1 MTDGYSRLIA
11 VTDRKYF
18 FDRED
23 PEKAFFRQLER
34 LFSLDLK
41 AVVLREKDLGLEEY
55 LRLAEKVKGIAGEG
69 RRCRLI
75 LHQYPEAAEALGI
88 DAVHLP
94 LHIGPFH
101 GGRPHRGTVRRIVS
115 VCGKY
120 LRDDMQAGTGGKRTC
135 LAEGSGGIGKHP
147 GLRDRRDHPRQNEGN
162 PGDRSRRRLHDV
174 RFHAAVRSAV
184 IMQIKKGQRAS
195 EPSDLSFL
203 LKHLPVNQGERVDQ
217 CDMVASQA

>member
-1 MTDGYSRLIA
+1 MTDGHSRLIA

-94 LHIGPFH
+94 LHILRELREKSPERLNGFRTVGTSVHSTEDARIAVQCSASYLFP
-101 GGRPHRGTVRRIVS
+101 GNIYETTCKPGLEGRGLAWLKEVAGS
-115 VCGKY
+115 VNIPVYGI
-120 LRDDMQAGTGGKRTC
+120 
-135 LAEGSGGIGKHP
+135 GGITP
-147 GLRDRRDHPRQNEGN
+147 GRMKEILETGAA
-162 PGDRSRRRLHDV
+162 GGCMMSGSMRL
-174 RFHAAVRSAV
+174 
-184 IMQIKKGQRAS
+184 
-195 EPSDLSFL
+195 
-203 LKHLPVNQGERVDQ
+203 
-217 CDMVASQA
+217 

>member
-55 LRLAEKVKGIAGEG
+55 LRLAEKVKGTAGEG

-94 LHIGPFH
+94 LHILRELREKSPERLNGFRTIGTSVHSAEDARVAVQCGAAYLFAGNIYETTCKP
-101 GGRPHRGTVRRIVS
+101 GLEGRGLAWLKEVAGS
-115 VCGKY
+115 VNIPVYGI
-120 LRDDMQAGTGGKRTC
+120 
-135 LAEGSGGIGKHP
+135 GGITP
-147 GLRDRRDHPRQNEGN
+147 GRMKEILETGAA
-162 PGDRSRRRLHDV
+162 GGCMMSGSMRL
-174 RFHAAVRSAV
+174 
-184 IMQIKKGQRAS
+184 
-195 EPSDLSFL
+195 
-203 LKHLPVNQGERVDQ
+203 
-217 CDMVASQA
+217 

>member
-94 LHIGPFH
+94 LHILRELREKSPERLNGFRTVGTSVHSTEDAHIAVQCGASYLFAGNIYETTCKP
-101 GGRPHRGTVRRIVS
+101 GLEGRGLAWLKEVAGS
-115 VCGKY
+115 VNIPVYGI
-120 LRDDMQAGTGGKRTC
+120 
-135 LAEGSGGIGKHP
+135 GGITP
-147 GLRDRRDHPRQNEGN
+147 GRMKEILETGAA
-162 PGDRSRRRLHDV
+162 GGCMMSGSMRL
-174 RFHAAVRSAV
+174 
-184 IMQIKKGQRAS
+184 
-195 EPSDLSFL
+195 
-203 LKHLPVNQGERVDQ
+203 
-217 CDMVASQA
+217 

>member
-34 LFSLDLK
+34 LFCLDLK

-94 LHIGPFH
+94 LHILRELREKSPERLNGFRTVGTSVHSTEDARIAVQCGASYLFAGNIYETTCKP
-101 GGRPHRGTVRRIVS
+101 GLEGRGLAWLKEVAGS
-115 VCGKY
+115 VNIPIYGI
-120 LRDDMQAGTGGKRTC
+120 
-135 LAEGSGGIGKHP
+135 GGITP
-147 GLRDRRDHPRQNEGN
+147 GRMKEILETGAA
-162 PGDRSRRRLHDV
+162 GGCMMSGSMRL
-174 RFHAAVRSAV
+174 
-184 IMQIKKGQRAS
+184 
-195 EPSDLSFL
+195 
-203 LKHLPVNQGERVDQ
+203 
-217 CDMVASQA
+217 

>member
-18 FDRED
+18 FDREN
-23 PEKAFFRQLER
+23 PEKAFFRQMER

-75 LHQYPEAAEALGI
+75 LHQYPEAAETLGI

-94 LHIGPFH
+94 LHILRELREKSPERLNGFRTIGTSVHSAEDARVAVQCGAAYVFAGNIYETTCKP
-101 GGRPHRGTVRRIVS
+101 GLEGRGLAWLKEVAGS
-115 VCGKY
+115 VNIPVYGI
-120 LRDDMQAGTGGKRTC
+120 
-135 LAEGSGGIGKHP
+135 GGITP
-147 GLRDRRDHPRQNEGN
+147 GRMKEILETGAA
-162 PGDRSRRRLHDV
+162 GGCMMSGSMRL
-174 RFHAAVRSAV
+174 
-184 IMQIKKGQRAS
+184 
-195 EPSDLSFL
+195 
-203 LKHLPVNQGERVDQ
+203 
-217 CDMVASQA
+217 

>member
-41 AVVLREKDLGLEEY
+41 AVVLREKDLVLEEY

-94 LHIGPFH
+94 LHILRELREKSPERLNGFRTVGTSVHSTEDARIAVQCGASYLFAGNIYETTCKP
-101 GGRPHRGTVRRIVS
+101 GLEGRGLAWLKEVAGS
-115 VCGKY
+115 VNIPVYGI
-120 LRDDMQAGTGGKRTC
+120 
-135 LAEGSGGIGKHP
+135 GGITP
-147 GLRDRRDHPRQNEGN
+147 GRMKEILETGAA
-162 PGDRSRRRLHDV
+162 GGCMMSGSMRL
-174 RFHAAVRSAV
+174 
-184 IMQIKKGQRAS
+184 
-195 EPSDLSFL
+195 
-203 LKHLPVNQGERVDQ
+203 
-217 CDMVASQA
+217 

>member
-1 MTDGYSRLIA
+1 MERTDSMTDGYSRLIA

-94 LHIGPFH
+94 LHILRELREKSPERLNGFRTIGTSVHSAEDARVAVQCGAAYLFAGNIYETTCKP
-101 GGRPHRGTVRRIVS
+101 GLEGRGLAWLKEVAGS
-115 VCGKY
+115 VNIPVYGI
-120 LRDDMQAGTGGKRTC
+120 
-135 LAEGSGGIGKHP
+135 GGITP
-147 GLRDRRDHPRQNEGN
+147 GRMKEILETGAA
-162 PGDRSRRRLHDV
+162 GGCMMSGSMRL
-174 RFHAAVRSAV
+174 
-184 IMQIKKGQRAS
+184 
-195 EPSDLSFL
+195 
-203 LKHLPVNQGERVDQ
+203 
-217 CDMVASQA
+217 

>member
-1 MTDGYSRLIA
+1 MTDGHSRLIA

-41 AVVLREKDLGLEEY
+41 AVVLREKDLVLEEY

-94 LHIGPFH
+94 LHILRELREKSPERLNGFRTVGTSVHSTEDARIAVQCGASYLFAGNIYETTCKP
-101 GGRPHRGTVRRIVS
+101 GLEGRGLAWLKEVAGS
-115 VCGKY
+115 VNIPVYGI
-120 LRDDMQAGTGGKRTC
+120 
-135 LAEGSGGIGKHP
+135 GGITP
-147 GLRDRRDHPRQNEGN
+147 GRMKEILETGAA
-162 PGDRSRRRLHDV
+162 GGCMMSGSMRL
-174 RFHAAVRSAV
+174 
-184 IMQIKKGQRAS
+184 
-195 EPSDLSFL
+195 
-203 LKHLPVNQGERVDQ
+203 
-217 CDMVASQA
+217 

>member
-1 MTDGYSRLIA
+1 MTDGHSRLIA

-69 RRCRLI
+69 RQCRLI

-94 LHIGPFH
+94 LHILRELREKSPERLNGFRTVGTSVHSTEDARIAVQCGASYLFAGNIYETTCKP
-101 GGRPHRGTVRRIVS
+101 GLEGRGLAWLKEVAGS
-115 VCGKY
+115 VNIPVYGI
-120 LRDDMQAGTGGKRTC
+120 
-135 LAEGSGGIGKHP
+135 GGITP
-147 GLRDRRDHPRQNEGN
+147 GRMKEILETGAA
-162 PGDRSRRRLHDV
+162 GGCMMSGSMRL
-174 RFHAAVRSAV
+174 
-184 IMQIKKGQRAS
+184 
-195 EPSDLSFL
+195 
-203 LKHLPVNQGERVDQ
+203 
-217 CDMVASQA
+217 

>member
-1 MTDGYSRLIA
+1 MTDGHSRLIA
-11 VTDRKYF
+11 VTDRKYS

-94 LHIGPFH
+94 LHILRELREKSPERLNGFRTVGTSVHSTEDARIAVQCGASYLFAGNIYETTCKP
-101 GGRPHRGTVRRIVS
+101 GLEGRGLAWLKEVAGS
-115 VCGKY
+115 VNIPVYGI
-120 LRDDMQAGTGGKRTC
+120 
-135 LAEGSGGIGKHP
+135 GGITP
-147 GLRDRRDHPRQNEGN
+147 GRMKEILETGAA
-162 PGDRSRRRLHDV
+162 GGCMMSGSMRL
-174 RFHAAVRSAV
+174 
-184 IMQIKKGQRAS
+184 
-195 EPSDLSFL
+195 
-203 LKHLPVNQGERVDQ
+203 
-217 CDMVASQA
+217 

>member
-1 MTDGYSRLIA
+1 MTDGHSRLIA

-94 LHIGPFH
+94 LHILRELREKSPERLNGFRTVGTSVHSTEDARIAVQCGASYLFAGNIYETTCKP
-101 GGRPHRGTVRRIVS
+101 GLEGRGLAWLKEVAGS
-115 VCGKY
+115 VNIPVYGI
-120 LRDDMQAGTGGKRTC
+120 
-135 LAEGSGGIGKHP
+135 GGITP
-147 GLRDRRDHPRQNEGN
+147 GRMKEILETGAA
-162 PGDRSRRRLHDV
+162 GGCMMSGSMRL
-174 RFHAAVRSAV
+174 
-184 IMQIKKGQRAS
+184 
-195 EPSDLSFL
+195 
-203 LKHLPVNQGERVDQ
+203 
-217 CDMVASQA
+217 

>member
-94 LHIGPFH
+94 LHILRELREKSPERLNGFRTVGTSVHSTEDARIAVQCGASYLFAGNIYETTCKPGLEGRGLAWLKEVAGSVNIPVYGI
-101 GGRPHRGTVRRIVS
+101 GGITPGRMKEILETG
-115 VCGKY
+115 
-120 LRDDMQAGTGGKRTC
+120 ATGGC
-135 LAEGSGGIGKHP
+135 MMSGSM
-147 GLRDRRDHPRQNEGN
+147 
-162 PGDRSRRRLHDV
+162 RL
-174 RFHAAVRSAV
+174 
-184 IMQIKKGQRAS
+184 
-195 EPSDLSFL
+195 
-203 LKHLPVNQGERVDQ
+203 
-217 CDMVASQA
+217 

>member
-94 LHIGPFH
+94 LHILRELREKSPERLRRFRTVGTSVHSAEDARIAVQCGAAYLFAGNIYETTCKP
-101 GGRPHRGTVRRIVS
+101 GLEGRGLAWLKEVAGS
-115 VCGKY
+115 VNIPVYGI
-120 LRDDMQAGTGGKRTC
+120 
-135 LAEGSGGIGKHP
+135 GGITP
-147 GLRDRRDHPRQNEGN
+147 GRMKEILETGAA
-162 PGDRSRRRLHDV
+162 GGCMMSGSMRL
-174 RFHAAVRSAV
+174 
-184 IMQIKKGQRAS
+184 
-195 EPSDLSFL
+195 
-203 LKHLPVNQGERVDQ
+203 
-217 CDMVASQA
+217 

>member
-23 PEKAFFRQLER
+23 PEKAFFRQMER

-94 LHIGPFH
+94 LHILRELREKSPERLNGFRTIGTSVHSAEDARVAVQCGAAYLFAGNIYETTCKP
-101 GGRPHRGTVRRIVS
+101 GLEGRGLAWLKEVAGS
-115 VCGKY
+115 VNIPVYGI
-120 LRDDMQAGTGGKRTC
+120 
-135 LAEGSGGIGKHP
+135 GGITP
-147 GLRDRRDHPRQNEGN
+147 GRMKEILETGAA
-162 PGDRSRRRLHDV
+162 GGCMMSGSMRL
-174 RFHAAVRSAV
+174 
-184 IMQIKKGQRAS
+184 
-195 EPSDLSFL
+195 
-203 LKHLPVNQGERVDQ
+203 
-217 CDMVASQA
+217 